1 MAKADSPAWSAPAPQ
16 AGEWDGKNQSHHCAL
31 QKPDKRRKWDPQ
43 PPGKSSSVLF
53 SCKNKS
59 HTGSTSG
66 SELAPRSFQVCHAL
80 LQTPPTPRSG
90 QNVFLKLNIKKE
102 HPDELEQC
110 VYTAFFFA
118 RNTGP
123 LAA

>member
-1 MAKADSPAWSAPAPQ
+1 MVRIRAITVLCRSQTRGESGILNPLGKAQVCFSLVKINPTQAPP
-16 AGEWDGKNQSHHCAL
+16 L
-31 QKPDKRRKWDPQ
+31 VV
-43 PPGKSSSVLF
+43 SS
-53 SCKNKS
+53 
-59 HTGSTSG
+59 
-66 SELAPRSFQVCHAL
+66 PRSFQVCHAL